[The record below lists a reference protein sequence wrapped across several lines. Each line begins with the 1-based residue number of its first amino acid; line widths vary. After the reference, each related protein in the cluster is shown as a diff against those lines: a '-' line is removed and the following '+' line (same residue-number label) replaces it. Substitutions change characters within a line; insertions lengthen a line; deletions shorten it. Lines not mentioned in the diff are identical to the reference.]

1 MANDPKEPPK
11 SPEKQG
17 APRGKRPRGGP
28 GPWPPRIEPFM
39 APTTDLNPRDLKTW
53 AKRTGFNPNF
63 SGETASVS
71 SDLESGSARWEA
83 PRRPEIEAVPVVERV
98 RPESLRDGVPEMRR
112 HADLAPPPP
121 PSTLAVV
128 EPPPEPTNKVAPIG
142 DGGGSKGPEKI
153 EKEEAEV
160 LGIDRPEFAAAG
172 IPAYTRRPLVR
183 KTSCLASLSFYSL
196 QHYLSLAGSLV
207 FVPLVLVP
215 VMGGTDEETA
225 TVVSTVLLVTGIA
238 TLLHSY
244 LGTRLPLV
252 QGSSFVYLAPA
263 LAIANSREFRNLSE
277 NRFKHIMKELQGAI
291 IVGSIFQC
299 IFGYSGLMSLFLR
312 FINPVTIAP
321 TVAAVGLAFFGY
333 AFPQAGTCIELSIPQ
348 LVLIIVFTLYL
359 RRVSIYGH
367 RIFQVYAVP
376 LGVAITWVYASLLTA
391 SGAYNF
397 KGCDPN
403 IPTSNILYEAC
414 RKHAIIMKHC
424 RTDVS
429 DAWRTSAWFRIPYPF
444 QWGLPT
450 FRLRT
455 CMIMVVVS
463 VIASIDSVGSY
474 HASSLLIN
482 SSAPTPGI
490 VGRGIGLE
498 GCTSILAGMWGTGT
512 GSTTLTENVHTI
524 GITKMGSRKA
534 VEMGAVVLIVCSFM
548 GKIGAVIASI
558 PLAMAASVLCF
569 MWAMVVA
576 LGLSTLRYTDGGSS
590 RNVLIVGLSLFLSV
604 SVPAYFQ
611 QYGATINLILP
622 SYMSPYVALS
632 DGPIHTGNK
641 DFDFAVNGLLSLH
654 MVVAFLVAF
663 ILDNTV
669 PGSKQERG
677 VYIWARASEVA
688 NDPNFVSEYALSSKI
703 ARCFRWV
710 KWVGA

>member
-1 MANDPKEPPK
+1 MAKGPKEPPK
-11 SPEKQG
+11 EPEKQEV
-17 APRGKRPRGGP
+17 PRGKRLRGGP
-28 GPWPPRIEPFM
+28 GPWPTGIEPFV
-39 APTTDLNPRDLKTW
+39 APATDLNPRDLKTW

-63 SGETASVS
+63 SGEAASVG
-71 SDLESGSARWEA
+71 SDLESGSAAWDA
-83 PRRPEIEAVPVVERV
+83 PRRPEIEAAPIVEKSW
-98 RPESLRDGVPEMRR
+98 PGGSRDGASELKMD
-112 HADLAPPPP
+112 AGLAPPPP
-121 PSTLAVV
+121 PSALAVV
-128 EPPPEPTNKVAPIG
+128 VPPPELTNKVAPIG
-142 DGGGSKGPEKI
+142 DGGVSKGPEKI
-153 EKEEAEV
+153 EKEEAVV
-160 LGIDRPEFAAAG
+160 LGIDLPEFAAPG
-172 IPAYTRRPLVR
+172 IPAYPRRPLVR
-183 KTSCLASLSFYSL
+183 KTSCLASLSFYGL

-207 FVPLVLVP
+207 FVPLILVP

-225 TVVSTVLLVTGIA
+225 TVVSTVLLVTGIT

-277 NRFKHIMKELQGAI
+277 NRFKHTMRELQGAI

-299 IFGYSGLMSLFLR
+299 ILGYSGLMSLFLR
-312 FINPVTIAP
+312 SINPVTVAP
-321 TVAAVGLAFFGY
+321 TVAAVGLAFFSY
-333 AFPQAGTCIELSIPQ
+333 AFPQAGSCIELSIPQ

-391 SGAYNF
+391 GGAYNF
-397 KGCDPN
+397 KGCNPN

-414 RKHAIIMKHC
+414 RKHAVIMKNC

-444 QWGLPT
+444 QWGFPT

-463 VIASIDSVGSY
+463 VIASVDSVGSY

-490 VGRGIGLE
+490 VGRSIGLE
-498 GCTSILAGMWGTGT
+498 GCTSILAGLWGTGT

-524 GITKMGSRKA
+524 GITKMGSRRA

-548 GKIGAVIASI
+548 GKVGAVISSI

-604 SVPAYFQ
+604 SVPAYFH
-611 QYGATINLILP
+611 QYGANINLVLP
-622 SYMSPYVALS
+622 SYISTYVALS
-632 DGPIHTGNK
+632 DGPIQTGSK

-654 MVVAFLVAF
+654 MDCILTNYNWWYFFNYTLKASFLRHEETGTPREL
-663 ILDNTV
+663 I
-669 PGSKQERG
+669 
-677 VYIWARASEVA
+677 
-688 NDPNFVSEYALSSKI
+688 
-703 ARCFRWV
+703 
-710 KWVGA
+710 